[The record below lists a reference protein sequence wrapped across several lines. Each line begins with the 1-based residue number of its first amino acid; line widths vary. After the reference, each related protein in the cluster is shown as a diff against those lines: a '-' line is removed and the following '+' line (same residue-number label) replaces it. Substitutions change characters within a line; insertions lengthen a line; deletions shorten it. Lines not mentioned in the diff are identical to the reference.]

1 MPSKAPTS
9 EPPRPLKPI
18 VFDILVILAQGDRH
32 GWSIVKALESGPGG
46 WKKVLPGNLYRTL
59 RDMEEMGLI
68 EESET
73 RPDPEEDDERRRYF
87 RITSGGR
94 AAAKEEA
101 LRLNIRLRAA
111 RAADLLPADGL
122 RNLPE

>member
-1 MPSKAPTS
+1 MPAKPPTHHPS
-9 EPPRPLKPI
+9 RPLKPI

-46 WKKVLPGNLYRTL
+46 WRKVLPGNLYRTL
-59 RDMEEMGLI
+59 RDMQELGLI

-87 RITSGGR
+87 GITDKGR

-101 LRLNIRLRAA
+101 HRMTNRLRAA
-111 RAADLLPADGL
+111 WAAELLPANGTS
-122 RNLPE
+122 NLPD